1 MNGDRSAVEVLN
13 ALLAAEAGS
22 LMPHLAET
30 GLFAHPASAD
40 ELAALQR
47 LASDSLKIQQWLSE
61 TIVSLRGTPAPR
73 FADSSIADTHYVSV
87 ESLLPRVTEACRRL
101 VETYRDAASRVA
113 DSPPAAE
120 VVNRIST
127 RHLKNLE
134 ALQALATKEPSH

>member
-22 LMPHLAET
+22 LVPHLAET

-40 ELAALQR
+40 ELAALQGM
-47 LASDSLKIQQWLSE
+47 AGDSLEIQQWLSE

-101 VETYRDAASRVA
+101 VETYRDAAGRVA

-120 VVNRIST
+120 IVSRIQS
-127 RHLKNLE
+127 RHEEHLE
-134 ALQALATKEPSH
+134 SLEKLRHSRASS